1 LHFIHKSSIF
11 PLSAILVLEDTRVYI
26 STTNHG
32 NVAFY
37 VEAVEAIINKSLSRY
52 TTLGILD
59 INLYN
64 SYIRLWED
72 FDNLWLGYE
81 VNVIKN
87 ISGFDN

>member
-1 LHFIHKSSIF
+1 MF

-26 STTNHG
+26 SITNHG

-59 INLYN
+59 VNPYDG
-64 SYIRLWED
+64 YIRLWED
-72 FDNLWLGYE
+72 FDNLWLGY
-81 VNVIKN
+81 
-87 ISGFDN
+87 